1 MLGGKLLTL
10 SQLSV
15 SLSLSQRF
23 QCLYDF
29 LLSHRYFQYDQIISF
44 VRT

>member
-15 SLSLSQRF
+15 SLSQRF

-44 VRT
+44 VRI